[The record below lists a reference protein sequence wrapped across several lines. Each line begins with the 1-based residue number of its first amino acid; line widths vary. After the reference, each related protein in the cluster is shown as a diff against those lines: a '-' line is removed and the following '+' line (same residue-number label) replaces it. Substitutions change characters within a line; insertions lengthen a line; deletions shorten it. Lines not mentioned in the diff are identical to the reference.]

1 MPIKIQPNWEFI
13 EMLLGVVWWIEFY
26 VKIWCDNL
34 LLNDVKYEFYI
45 LSLLNS
51 NSSQRPLIHRHV
63 CMEYYVHSMFFFK
76 TQRLIKTQHI
86 FIGWWREPAPTQ
98 ICYTLNLPLIL
109 SLPLPLPLPPSLS
122 LSLSLTHTHTHTHK
136 HTHLCNYFQQHSRLF
151 DWLEPVLFS
160 LFRQR
165 RFPRKHVFVW
175 FKSYIFFFLKPY
187 LLKKMIIHW
196 FLSNQLAMP
205 RTFKFPNKWINS
217 KIDKIRP
224 L

>member
-13 EMLLGVVWWIEFY
+13 EMLLGVVWWVEFY

-63 CMEYYVHSMFFFK
+63 CMEYYVHSVFFFK
-76 TQRLIKTQHI
+76 TQPLIKTQHI

-122 LSLSLTHTHTHTHK
+122 LSLSLSLTHTHTHINTH
-136 HTHLCNYFQQHSRLF
+136 TFVIIFNNIADYSIGLNLCFSPSSDKEGFHANMFLF
-151 DWLEPVLFS
+151 DLSPTFS
-160 LFRQR
+160 
-165 RFPRKHVFVW
+165 
-175 FKSYIFFFLKPY
+175 S
-187 LLKKMIIHW
+187 
-196 FLSNQLAMP
+196 S
-205 RTFKFPNKWINS
+205 
-217 KIDKIRP
+217 
-224 L
+224 